1 MADLEARQKEAQ
13 RKYHAA
19 WDEVNALS
27 LEIQKKR
34 EEGKTFLRLA
44 RKMAKFEK
52 EASAYRMQADV
63 LAEKIAKEKGK
74 KGGSTRRA
82 GSRRS
87 GRTARRHTR
96 K

>member
-13 RKYHAA
+13 RNYHSA
-19 WDEVNALS
+19 WDQVNALS

-34 EEGKTFLRLA
+34 KEGKGITRLA
-44 RKMAKFEK
+44 RKMATFEK
-52 EASAYRMQADV
+52 QASAYRMQADV

-74 KGGSTRRA
+74 KGGKTRRA